1 MANRKKIQDGQ
12 HDSII
17 DAKVTLA
24 IVASKIQELTD
35 FLSCKIKYR
44 FSKFIVDDIKNQNL
58 NDHKFH
64 KSLIVS
70 KIYQEELESLQI
82 NSKSFY
88 ILFLRKILNS
98 IFPVDRYFKK
108 NLSINKI

>member
-88 ILFLRKILNS
+88 IFVFEEDSKQYFSCRQ
-98 IFPVDRYFKK
+98 IF
-108 NLSINKI
+108 